1 MSTIEIPIKVNL
13 TVSESVQQ
21 YDLTVAESTEEIDI
35 GVGTA
40 IVTSTVEDYTGETE
54 ATPTNEEQV
63 FATGNKRVLSDFVVH
78 AIPHNYGLIT
88 YNGQYITVS

>member
-13 TVSESVQQ
+13 QVTESVQQ
-21 YDLTVAESTEEIDI
+21 FALTVAESTESVNLDVE
-35 GVGTA
+35 TA
-40 IVTSTVEDYTGETE
+40 IVTSTTEDYDGDTE

-63 FATGNKRVLSDFVVH
+63 FSMGNKRVLNDFVVH

-88 YNGQYITVS
+88 YNGQFITVS

>member
-1 MSTIEIPIKVNL
+1 MPTIEIPIKVDIQ
-13 TVSESVQQ
+13 VAESVQQ
-21 YDLTVAESTEEIDI
+21 FSLAVTESTEAITL
-35 GVGTA
+35 GVETA
-40 IVTSTVEDYTGETE
+40 IVTSTTEDYDGETK

-63 FATGNKRVLSDFVVH
+63 FATGGKRVLSDFVVH

>member
-1 MSTIEIPIKVNL
+1 MPTIPIRVDI
-13 TVSESVQQ
+13 TVAESVQQ
-21 YDLTVAESTEEIDI
+21 FDLTVAENTQEFDLD
-35 GVGTA
+35 VGTA
-40 IVTSTVEDYTGETE
+40 IVTAVVEDYDGETE

-63 FATGNKRVLSDFVVH
+63 FSMGNKRVLNDFVVH

>member
-1 MSTIEIPIKVNL
+1 MPTIEIPIKVKLN
-13 TVSESVQQ
+13 VSESTQQ
-21 YDLTVAESTEEIDI
+21 FDLTVAESTEQFEL

-40 IVTSTVEDYTGETE
+40 IVTSVVEDYDGETE
-54 ATPTNEEQV
+54 ATPTNDEQV
-63 FATGNKRVLSDFVVH
+63 FSTGNKRVLNDFVVH

>member
-1 MSTIEIPIKVNL
+1 MPTIEIPVKVNL
-13 TVSESVQQ
+13 QVAESTQQ
-21 YDLTVAESTEEIDI
+21 FALTVAESTEAVNLDVE
-35 GVGTA
+35 TA
-40 IVTSTVEDYTGETE
+40 IVTSTTEDYGGATE

-63 FATGNKRVLSDFVVH
+63 FSMGNKRVLNDFVVH